1 MPHVIVKAWPG
12 KTEAQKH
19 ALAVAITREIVSI
32 LGNGPDSVSIAFEEV
47 EPSRWKEA
55 VYVPDIKDR
64 PDILLKKPGYQM

>member
-19 ALAVAITREIVSI
+19 ALAAAITREIVSI

-47 EPSRWKEA
+47 EASRWKQE
-55 VYVPDIKDR
+55 VYVPDIKER
-64 PDILLKKPGYQM
+64 PEILLKKPGYKM